1 MSSSPASSPG
11 FSPASS
17 FDSVGDAGGATDEIL
32 SPTARAMMPKLP
44 RPDDVVMPERGASFE
59 DRVLLL
65 LAAVMAADGMLT
77 YPEYELGQSVVRRI
91 FGEQALHAGMQA
103 RFHHALLNPPDQP
116 AELAAS
122 LAREAVAEQVSADR
136 IKALLSGLEEL
147 CRRRPAADAVTRRLR
162 EAIDIAFAEQQLER
176 RRRRL
181 ARESG
186 MVGRGL
192 EQGARLGLHMGRM
205 TVDGARQLVRS
216 VVDAARLVTSR
227 HDPDPAHDEMLT
239 PPVAAFNAE
248 LADKAGALARAA
260 WTLEDAEL
268 QRDLAEFRRIL
279 ADQPFRVVLVGEGKR
294 GKSSL
299 VNALLGEAL
308 SPVREAVPETAAVAE
323 FFYAPQPRYAVHW
336 LDDEQFAH
344 LADYLAGE
352 EENLFLRDKVEA
364 LRQTPAEERPRGLST
379 LSSRADI
386 PDYLAVDGRYAAL
399 TAKVSIGLPVELLR
413 PGMVLVDTPGLNA
426 TDSFQGYLAYEESLA
441 ADCLIF
447 VMDARRPDSAS
458 ELRLLRKLAASGRAL
473 SIIGVLTGAD
483 RLNDADSL
491 EEAKAR
497 ALGILTEACRGA
509 QGLHVLG
516 LAPVNARAAMRA
528 RTGEAGSEE
537 RAALRG
543 LGQLFDLLRAALAAD
558 SGKEEYRAR
567 VLARWNDL
575 RAQAAGRCGEA
586 MTRYRASLPPA
597 QFLELLERHADRLAG
612 ASLEHIEQA
621 RSVVAAAAH
630 DVDQWRADLQ
640 RALDQWEERLALRVM
655 EAAHRHADALG
666 SDFAKES
673 AWQDF
678 DAEEAPRIARQSLD
692 EFLSEQQ
699 GVLHGWE
706 EKLRLF
712 GEDMRDLSERCLSS
726 VRDSAAELGDI
737 CAVSGRVDHLLVR
750 SDVHMRRLAVFL
762 AGAGGG
768 AVLAGSLF
776 HFVTWGGA
784 ALVILTHPLTLPGA
798 ALVGMAAYALH
809 AVGNASRRKAAFLE
823 RKRKKTEQWAAEA
836 RRLLEEELRAA
847 GEELTASYKAA
858 VARGF
863 VPALEI
869 LVAEAMH
876 VRLYLKVMDRI
887 REDAD
892 RFERAVRA
900 LL

>member
-1 MSSSPASSPG
+1 
-11 FSPASS
+11 
-17 FDSVGDAGGATDEIL
+17 
-32 SPTARAMMPKLP
+32 MMPDLP
-44 RPDDVVMPERGASFE
+44 RPDDAVMPEGGANFE

-65 LAAVMAADGMLT
+65 LAAVMVADGMLT
-77 YPEYELGQSVVRRI
+77 YPDYELGQSVIQGI
-91 FGEQALHAGMQA
+91 FGEHALHAGVQA
-103 RFHHALLNPPDQP
+103 RFHHALLHPPAQP

-136 IKALLSGLEEL
+136 ITALLSGLEEL
-147 CRRRPAADAVTRRLR
+147 CRRRPAAGSVARGLR
-162 EAIDIAFAEQQLER
+162 EAIDIAFAEQRLEQ

-181 ARESG
+181 AAESG
-186 MVGRGL
+186 VVGRGL
-192 EQGARLGLHMGRM
+192 EQGARLGLRMGKV
-205 TVDGARQLVRS
+205 TVGGARQLVKS
-216 VVDAARLVTSR
+216 VVDAARLVTARRESDSAR
-227 HDPDPAHDEMLT
+227 DGKLT
-239 PPVAAFNAE
+239 PPVAAFNAG
-248 LADKAGALARAA
+248 LADRADALARAA

-268 QRDLAEFRRIL
+268 QRDLAGFRRIL

-299 VNALLGEAL
+299 VNALLGETL

-323 FFYAPQPRYAVHW
+323 FFYASQPRYTVRW
-336 LDDEQFAH
+336 LDEEQFAH

-352 EENLFLRDKVEA
+352 EDNLLLRDKVEA
-364 LRQTPAEERPRGLST
+364 LRQTPAGSRPHGLST
-379 LSSRADI
+379 LGSRSDI
-386 PDYLAVDGRYAAL
+386 PDYLAVDGRYSAL
-399 TAKVSIGLPVELLR
+399 TARVSIGLPVELLR

-426 TDSFQGYLAYEESLA
+426 TDSFQGYLAYEESLS

-458 ELRLLRKLAASGRAL
+458 ELRLLRKLAASGRAV

-483 RLNDADSL
+483 RLNEADSL

-509 QGLHVLG
+509 PGLHVLG
-516 LAPVNARAAMRA
+516 LTPVNARAAMRA
-528 RTGEAGSEE
+528 RTGGAGHAE
-537 RAALRG
+537 RAALRE
-543 LGQLFDLLRAALAAD
+543 LEQLFDLLRAALVAD

-567 VLARWNDL
+567 VLARWNEL
-575 RAQAAGRCGEA
+575 RAQAAGRCGET
-586 MTRYRASLPPA
+586 MTRYRATLPPA

-640 RALDQWEERLALRVM
+640 RALDQWEELLVLRVM
-655 EAAHRHADALG
+655 EAARRHADALG
-666 SDFAKES
+666 MDFAKEG
-673 AWQDF
+673 AWTDF

-699 GVLHGWE
+699 GVLRGWE

-712 GEDMRDLSERCLSS
+712 GEDMRDLSASCLSS
-726 VRDSAAELGDI
+726 VEDSAAELGDI
-737 CAVSGRVDHLLVR
+737 CAVSGRMDHLLVR
-750 SDVHMRRLAVFL
+750 SDEHMRRLAVFL

-768 AVLAGSLF
+768 AVLAGSLL
-776 HFVTWGGA
+776 HCMAWGGA
-784 ALVILTHPLTLPGA
+784 ALVVLTHALTLPGA
-798 ALVGMAAYALH
+798 ALVGMAVYALH
-809 AVGNASRRKAAFLE
+809 ALGNSSRRKEAFLE
-823 RKRKKTEQWAAEA
+823 RKRKKTEQWAAGA
-836 RRLLEEELRAA
+836 RRLLDEELRAA

-869 LVAEAMH
+869 LVAEAVH

-892 RFERAVRA
+892 LFERTVRG
-900 LL
+900 LLETARP